1 MKISGVLASAVLA
14 AMLLPAQAPVPRGT
28 TTTTGT
34 TTTGSSGSGGVVLP
48 TIPTNRPPT
57 PTTTNPDA
65 IGRGAFYYGK
75 VAMSDGTAL
84 PTQVVIE
91 RVCGG
96 ATRPQAYADSK
107 GDFSFQVG
115 QTQDMM
121 ADATSSSS
129 NGIGSNRGSTQS
141 STTPFACDL
150 RASLPGYRSDLISM
164 SSRRNMDDPN
174 VGTIFLHRLA
184 NVEGLTTSATAA
196 LAPKDAKKAF
206 EKGLDAAKKGKVDEA
221 QADYRKATELYPR
234 YAYAWFEL
242 GRVYEQREHL
252 PEAREAYSKSI
263 AADSKFV
270 NPYERLYLLSL
281 KQQDWEE
288 VAATTEKIMRLNP
301 YDFPKA
307 VYFNAVANFQLG
319 RFDVAEKS
327 AREAAFMDSASQNPK
342 IHYVLAMTLANK
354 EDFKGAAE
362 CLRTYLKS
370 DTITDRDRVT
380 KLIAD
385 FDQQAQAKVEGK
397 PEP

>member
-1 MKISGVLASAVLA
+1 MKIPGVLVSAVLA
-14 AMLLPAQAPVPRGT
+14 ALLLPAQAPVPRGT
-28 TTTTGT
+28 STTGN
-34 TTTGSSGSGGVVLP
+34 SGSGGVMLP
-48 TIPTNRPPT
+48 NIPTNLPPT
-57 PTTTNPDA
+57 PTSANPDVNR
-65 IGRGAFYYGK
+65 RGAFFYGR
-75 VAMSDGTAL
+75 VAMSDGT
-84 PTQVVIE
+84 PVPSQVVIE

-96 ATRPQAYADSK
+96 SARPQGYADSK

-121 ADATSSSS
+121 ADATSSSAD
-129 NGIGSNRGSTQS
+129 GMGSNRGSTQS
-141 STTPFACDL
+141 NTTPFACDL

-206 EKGLDAAKKGKVDEA
+206 EKGLEAEKKGKVDEA
-221 QADYRKATELYPR
+221 RADYRKATELYPR

-242 GRVYEQREHL
+242 GRVYEQREHIA
-252 PEAREAYSKSI
+252 EARDAYSKSI

-281 KQQDWEE
+281 KQQNWEE
-288 VAATTEKIMRLNP
+288 VAQTTEKIMRLNP

-307 VYFNAVANFQLG
+307 VYYNAVANFQLG
-319 RFDVAEKS
+319 KFDVAEKS
-327 AREAAFMDSASQNPK
+327 AREAASMDRASQNPR
-342 IHYVLAMTLANK
+342 IHYVLGVILANK
-354 EDFKGAAE
+354 QDFKGAAD
-362 CLRTYLKS
+362 CLRVYLKS
-370 DTITDRDRVT
+370 DTIPDRDRVT
-380 KLIAD
+380 KILAD
-385 FDQQAQAKVEGK
+385 IEQQAQAKVEAK